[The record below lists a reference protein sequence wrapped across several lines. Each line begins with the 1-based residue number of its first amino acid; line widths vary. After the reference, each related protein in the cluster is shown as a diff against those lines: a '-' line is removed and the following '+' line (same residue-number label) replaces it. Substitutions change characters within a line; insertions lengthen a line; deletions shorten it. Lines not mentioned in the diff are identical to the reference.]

1 MRAAGN
7 TLGDGVIV
15 LTPFEL
21 ADAGTIA
28 EWDLDPETQR
38 WFDWPLTPAGEHRA
52 QLASAER
59 TVRAV
64 WALWEAGEQ
73 FSFIS
78 HDARTGEGLGW
89 VDLQP
94 RGAGRGNVAYGVLP
108 AHRGRAVAT
117 RGVRL
122 ASRWA
127 FEVLGWFRLEIRVN
141 VENVASRRVALAAGY
156 QLDGVLRGYG
166 LFEKHEPMLGQ
177 RFDEALY
184 SRLRT
189 D

>member
-1 MRAAGN
+1 M
-7 TLGDGVIV
+7 LSDGVIA
-15 LTPFEL
+15 LAPFEL
-21 ADAGTIA
+21 ADAGTIVR
-28 EWDLDPETQR
+28 WDLDPETQR
-38 WFDWPLTPAGEHRA
+38 WFDWPATRGGEDA
-52 QLASAER
+52 TLLASAER
-59 TVRAV
+59 TVRGA
-64 WALWEAGEQ
+64 WAMWEAGEQ

-108 AHRGRAVAT
+108 AHRARGVAT

-122 ASRWA
+122 ASRYA

-141 VENVASRRVALAAGY
+141 VENVASGRVALAAGY
-156 QLDGVLRGYG
+156 QLEGVLRGYG
-166 LFEKHEPMLGQ
+166 LFEKHQPMLGR